1 MIECTLEDLYE
12 FNKLNKSVDS
22 GKFKTNTRKG
32 LKNINGIG
40 VTAKNSIQH
49 KLILDSGEEIICSP
63 DHLFFANDWKK
74 AKHFKIGDII
84 ETEKGLSYIS
94 SNSILKERSD
104 LYDIEVEEVHEFYAN
119 GIVSHNSTLAKVIT
133 YLCYGK
139 VEGANLKDLPNRV
152 NGELW
157 GKIWLESKN
166 NSIEIERG
174 INPGVF
180 NVKINGSD
188 YDVAGKSNLQDFLE
202 TEIFEI
208 PYHVFKNV
216 IILSVNDFKSFIT
229 MSPYDKKRIIDKIF
243 GFSIINEMAEAV
255 KEKRRIIIEEIRT
268 YEDEIRTLND
278 SIDSV
283 LEKIEHFEK
292 ISKDKDA
299 EKVKGLK
306 ENLVTLNS
314 QRKKLLEIAQSTKEK
329 LEELD
334 THSRKKNN
342 EKSNLNS
349 KINTVKKEL
358 KLYENNTCPTC
369 TAPLNSDF
377 HLDIKKEKEEKLDSL
392 FSQWN
397 GIKAEAE
404 KAEADLTALRQKG
417 RKIHVKVGQLE
428 TQMESIKDKLIE
440 LADKDESE
448 SSSHLKQLVK
458 EFTDKKSD
466 KNEGKLKSEGED
478 YYLTIL
484 ENIMGED
491 GIKNLAVR
499 SILPSFNNNILLM
512 GREMGIPFGIRFNEK
527 FHCSLHHLGTEISP
541 KTLSTGERKKVDFV
555 IIMALIKMIKVRFP
569 SLNILFLD
577 EIFSSIDSDGVHHII
592 NILHNTIQDI
602 GLNTFVINHT
612 VLPSEYFDKKIEITK
627 DAGFSEFNIES
638 IG

>member
-1 MIECTLEDLYE
+1 MKINRVEFKNFASYGNRTQVIE
-12 FNKLNKSVDS
+12 FNKDK
-22 GKFKTNTRKG
+22 
-32 LKNINGIG
+32 
-40 VTAKNSIQH
+40 
-49 KLILDSGEEIICSP
+49 
-63 DHLFFANDWKK
+63 
-74 AKHFKIGDII
+74 
-84 ETEKGLSYIS
+84 
-94 SNSILKERSD
+94 SD
-104 LYDIEVEEVHEFYAN
+104 LYLVLGGN
-119 GIVSHNSTLAKVIT
+119 GAGKSTLAKVIT

-152 NGELW
+152 NGALW
-157 GKIWLESKN
+157 GKIWMESKN
-166 NSIEIERG
+166 NTIEIERG
-174 INPGVF
+174 INPGIF
-180 NVKINGSD
+180 NVKINGSE

-202 TEIFEI
+202 TEIYEI

-255 KEKRRIIIEEIRT
+255 KEQRRSIIDEIRT

-283 LEKIEHFEK
+283 LEKIEQYEK
-292 ISKDKDA
+292 VSKDKDA
-299 EKVKGLK
+299 EKIKSLK
-306 ENLVTLNS
+306 ENLVTLNG
-314 QRKKLLEIAQSTKEK
+314 QRKKLLEITQDTKTK
-329 LEELD
+329 LESLD
-334 THSRKKNN
+334 TESRKKNN
-342 EKSNLNS
+342 QKSNLNN

-377 HLDIKKEKEEKLDSL
+377 HLDIKKEKEEKLDTL
-392 FSQWN
+392 FSEWN
-397 GIKAEAE
+397 VIKEEAE
-404 KAEADLTALRQKG
+404 KAEADLVDLRGKG

-428 TQMESIKDKLIE
+428 TQMEGIKDKLIE

-458 EFTDKKSD
+458 EFTDKKKD
-466 KNEGKLKSEGED
+466 KNQGKLKSEGED

-499 SILPSFNNNILLM
+499 SILPSFNNHILLM

-527 FHCSLHHLGTEISP
+527 FYCSLHHLGTEISP
-541 KTLSTGERKKVDFV
+541 KTLSTGEKKKVDFV
-555 IIMALIKMIKVRFP
+555 IIMALMKMIKVRFP

-577 EIFSSIDSDGVHHII
+577 EIFSSIDSDGVYHII